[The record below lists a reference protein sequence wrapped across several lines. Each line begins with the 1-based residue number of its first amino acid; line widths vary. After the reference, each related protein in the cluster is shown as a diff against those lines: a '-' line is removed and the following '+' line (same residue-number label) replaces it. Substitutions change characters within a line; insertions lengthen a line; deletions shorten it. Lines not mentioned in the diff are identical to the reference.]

1 LLEWANGHHDSRN
14 IQHGAIYLCFQKIR
28 RARPTVDVEAIDAQE
43 KNVGIQRRNVSSVI
57 GPTSEKEFF
66 RRVPP
71 VRITSRDEPASSAA
85 IFTAL
90 VIIVR
95 F

>member
-1 LLEWANGHHDSRN
+1 LLKWANGHHDSRN
-14 IQHGAIYLCFQKIR
+14 IQHGAIYFCFQKIR

-43 KNVGIQRRNVSSVI
+43 KNVGIQRRNVSSAI

>member
-1 LLEWANGHHDSRN
+1 M
-14 IQHGAIYLCFQKIR
+14 QHGAIYFCFQKIR
-28 RARPTVDVEAIDAQE
+28 RDRPTVDVEAIDAQE
-43 KNVGIQRRNVSSVI
+43 KNVGIQRRNVSSAI

-71 VRITSRDEPASSAA
+71 VRITSRDEPARSAA

-90 VIIVR
+90 VIIIR

>member
-1 LLEWANGHHDSRN
+1 MDVKAVDS
-14 IQHGAIYLCFQKIR
+14 
-28 RARPTVDVEAIDAQE
+28 QE
-43 KNVGIQRRNVSSVI
+43 KNVGIQAAQCFSAI

-71 VRITSRDEPASSAA
+71 VRITSSDEPANSAA

-90 VIIVR
+90 VMIVR